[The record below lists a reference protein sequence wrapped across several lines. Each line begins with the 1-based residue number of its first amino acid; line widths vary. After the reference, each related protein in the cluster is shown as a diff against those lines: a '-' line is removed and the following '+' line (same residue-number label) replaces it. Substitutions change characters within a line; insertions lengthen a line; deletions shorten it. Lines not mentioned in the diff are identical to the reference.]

1 MRKGKGCI
9 LLAVVNIIIF
19 LYMFA
24 TKTAGDADF
33 MAKHGAVYIPYMLEN
48 GIWYPIFT
56 AMFLHFDIG
65 HLANNMVMLVAVGRY
80 VEKEMDTIKFMIVY
94 IISGLIGNVLSILGD
109 IYSGKYVVSAGAS
122 GAVFGLVG
130 ALLAMAIKNR
140 GRIEGLGV
148 KQILLMIALSLFSG
162 FTSAGVD
169 NVAHVG
175 GLVSGFILGLIL
187 FKRKKRQ
194 MKDLAREM
202 LFDRRF

>member
-1 MRKGKGCI
+1 MRTKKGCI
-9 LLAVVNIIIF
+9 FLAFVNTAIF

-24 TKTAGDADF
+24 TKTAGNVDF
-33 MAKHGAVYIPYMLEN
+33 MARHGAIYYPLMVEN

-56 AMFLHFDIG
+56 AMFLHFDAG
-65 HLANNMVMLVAVGRY
+65 HLANNMIMLVAVGRY
-80 VEKEMDTIKFMIVY
+80 VEKDMGTVKFMIVY
-94 IISGLIGNVLSILGD
+94 ILSGLIGNVLSLMMD
-109 IYSGKYVVSAGAS
+109 ISSGKYVVSAGAS

-148 KQILLMIALSLFSG
+148 RQILLMIALSLFSG

-202 LFDRRF
+202 IFDRRF